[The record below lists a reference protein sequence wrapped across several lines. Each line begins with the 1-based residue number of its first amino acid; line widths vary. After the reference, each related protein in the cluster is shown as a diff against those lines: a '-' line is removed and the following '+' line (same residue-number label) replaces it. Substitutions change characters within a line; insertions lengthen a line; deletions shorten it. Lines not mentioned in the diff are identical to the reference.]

1 MSDGSEREEEAA
13 RREAKVA
20 ADKTWSSFEQLGE
33 RLEEL
38 ALCYDD
44 DDAMEAWQSVEDL
57 VTDLDDT
64 LAEVQE
70 AIRDD

>member
-1 MSDGSEREEEAA
+1 MSDTDREEEAA
-13 RREAKVA
+13 RREASVA

-44 DDAMEAWQSVEDL
+44 DDALEAWQSVEDM
-57 VTDLDDT
+57 VSDLDDT
-64 LAEVQE
+64 LSEAQE
-70 AIRDD
+70 AISDD